1 MVLPKPARLI
11 AAIIF
16 IALVASAI
24 HFLATK
30 PSSGALTKTYSNP
43 PGGGDATER
52 IGADPN
58 NSLYFSGTLD
68 DVRLYKRTLR
78 HRNKTNLQR
87 RPVMRPL
94 TAMEL
99 LDPRT
104 F

>member
-16 IALVASAI
+16 IALVEQFTSLRQSLPGVRSPKHTA
-24 HFLATK
+24 
-30 PSSGALTKTYSNP
+30 PP

-68 DVRLYKRTLR
+68 DVRLYNRALR
-78 HRNKTNLQR
+78 HRKTTLQR
-87 RPVMRPL
+87 RPVMQR
-94 TAMEL
+94 
-99 LDPRT
+99 RWS
-104 F
+104 FNQG